1 MSQEPILHPLRK
13 PPDELTQH
21 ECLWLTHR
29 LGDLA
34 YWWLR
39 PEVLAK
45 ASGDL
50 VRLARWSLEP
60 RPNGCAILYALT
72 DTRQFPAFRE
82 AFLLPLQ
89 WAWETSDDSRL
100 PDRVRQ
106 LAENIRQQLAHAPS
120 DDFRKKADFSRWGLQ
135 LAVHIGNANILHT
148 LAAELQLSPNSG
160 WGWLCASLIAAEQ
173 IRQTQENNAPSLRHD
188 VWISA
193 EWNDGSGIDAVG
205 CLEEK
210 LRAASWPQSGVKI
223 FFVPESQIEYARQ
236 LLPEQSLLTIQ
247 GLPQGKSDP
256 VEALRPCLLELEVPP
271 PPDGPIIYLQAYY
284 ERLYSRNTD
293 RAKQYYRQQLLPRV
307 IERLRQQ
314 WQEKNGTISHLVT
327 ILSDNPELVHI
338 AIESTGASRCLV
350 LATSDKRAAMRELE
364 EMRASAQRPCE
375 VIWKIYKSTDELLR
389 ELEREVHTFV
399 QGVPAE
405 LVGLDLTPGTK
416 EMTLTLALRVAQ
428 PEHRLLYLRHERKR
442 QMVVPFTE
450 QWILYNPRRP

>member
-1 MSQEPILHPLRK
+1 MSQAQILRRLRK
-13 PPDELTQH
+13 PLDELTQP
-21 ECLWLTHR
+21 ECLWIIQR

-39 PEVLAK
+39 SEVLAK
-45 ASGDL
+45 ANTDL
-50 VRLARWSLEP
+50 EKFARWRLEP
-60 RPNGCAILYALT
+60 LPNGCAILFAQT
-72 DTRQFPAFRE
+72 DACQFPALRE
-82 AFLLPLQ
+82 AFLLPLVWTWQ
-89 WAWETSDDSRL
+89 TSDDSRL
-100 PDRVRQ
+100 PDCVRQ
-106 LAENIRQQLAHAPS
+106 LAGKIRQQLNHAQS
-120 DDFRKKADFSRWGLQ
+120 RNFREKTDFSRWGLQ
-135 LAVHIGNANILHT
+135 LAVHIGNTDILHA
-148 LAAELQLSPNSG
+148 LAAELQLSPSSG

-173 IRQTQENNAPSLRHD
+173 IRQTQENNPPSLRHD
-188 VWISA
+188 VWITA

-205 CLEEK
+205 CLEAK
-210 LRAASWPQSGVKI
+210 LRAASCPQSGVKI
-223 FFVPESQIEYARQ
+223 FFVPESQVESARRF
-236 LLPEQSLLTIQ
+236 LPEQSELTIQ
-247 GLPQGKSDP
+247 GLPQDKPDP

-271 PPDGPIIYLQAYY
+271 RPDGPIIYLQAYY

-293 RAKQYYRQQLLPRV
+293 RAKQYYHQQLLPRV

-350 LATSDKRAAMRELE
+350 LATSDKRAAMHELE
-364 EMRASAQRPCE
+364 QMRASAQRPCE
-375 VIWKIYKSTDELLR
+375 VMLKIYNSTDELLR
-389 ELEREVHTFV
+389 ELEWEVHAFV

-442 QMVVPFTE
+442 QMVVPLTE